1 MRLNLLTVS
10 SLIQST
16 ALIGLLVGCQPQTSA
31 PPTIARTSGQIATD
45 GAAPNPA
52 RAPESVN
59 PQAVSPS
66 STQPDPSEPD
76 SAPTDARRIVEQCKI
91 SMAKVNDPDL
101 PLNVR
106 STPDTTRKNI
116 VGTIENN
123 RFVTV
128 INEQNGWFEI
138 SDPIQGW
145 IAKSRTDSNC
155 NTKIERV
162 QFAKNQDSISIRDR
176 FVGTGTHVYRL
187 NLAKGQN
194 LSVISEF
201 KGLMPAIYA
210 PDGTQITPIA
220 NNSDQWSGTLNVS
233 GDYRFELDSNYKGY
247 RYSFHVQAR

>member
-10 SLIQST
+10 IIKST

-31 PPTIARTSGQIATD
+31 PPTIAPTSGEIAKAPD
-45 GAAPNPA
+45 AAANPGQVT
-52 RAPESVN
+52 ESAN
-59 PQAVSPS
+59 PQAVSQS
-66 STQPDPSEPD
+66 STQPDRSEPN
-76 SAPTDARRIVEQCKI
+76 SAPTDALRTVEQCKI
-91 SMAKVNDPDL
+91 SMAKVNDPDS

-106 STPDTTRKNI
+106 STPDTTRKNV

-123 RFVTV
+123 RFVSV

-138 SDPIQGW
+138 SDPIRGW

-162 QFAKNQDSISIRDR
+162 QFAKNQDSVSIRDR

-201 KGLMPAIYA
+201 KGLMPVVFA

-233 GDYRFELDSNYKGY
+233 GDYRFQLDSNYKGY
-247 RYSFHVQAR
+247 RYSFRVQAR